1 MFLLTFLN
9 SYHLSVSKGSQM
21 NKGHL
26 VFVRDILKETI
37 SRGDSSF
44 ADYKLLG
51 LLEVIKSEIELCS
64 DAKDLTGKTFRAV
77 GEW

>member
-1 MFLLTFLN
+1 
-9 SYHLSVSKGSQM
+9 M

-37 SRGDSSF
+37 SRGDSSY
-44 ADYKLLG
+44 ADYKLVG
-51 LLEVIKSEIELCS
+51 LLEIIKSEIELSS
-64 DAKDLTGKTFRAV
+64 DPKVVTGRSLRTV

>member
-1 MFLLTFLN
+1 
-9 SYHLSVSKGSQM
+9 M

-51 LLEVIKSEIELCS
+51 LLEIIKSEIELFP
-64 DAKDLTGKTFRAV
+64 DAKDGK
-77 GEW
+77 